1 MEEVQVAPIL
11 PLLLRYLDFKPR
23 ILLVMEL
30 ELCSMDLIFEQLED
44 YFLWRLCCFDF
55 KVLKQVQFEYLIS
68 ALQLFMYS

>member
-23 ILLVMEL
+23 ILLAMEL

-44 YFLWRLCCFDF
+44 YFL
-55 KVLKQVQFEYLIS
+55 
-68 ALQLFMYS
+68 

>member
-11 PLLLRYLDFKPR
+11 PLLLRYLDFNPR

-30 ELCSMDLIFEQLED
+30 
-44 YFLWRLCCFDF
+44 DF